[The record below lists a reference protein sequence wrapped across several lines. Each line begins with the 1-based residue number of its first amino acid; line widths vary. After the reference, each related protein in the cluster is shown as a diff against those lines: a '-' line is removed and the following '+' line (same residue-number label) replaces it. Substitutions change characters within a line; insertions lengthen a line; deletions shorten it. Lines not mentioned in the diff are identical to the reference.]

1 MTTCAASGS
10 ASSPTP
16 PRISSTI
23 PTRCSGSRSLILD
36 GGEKFLKKI
45 AQRRPKNTKERA
57 ELQKNTS
64 ANRVWLYDP
73 SCPNGCKEGIVEVL
87 DYADDPNPT
96 MRHFKSSVECEC
108 VTKEFS
114 EGAKA

>member
-1 MTTCAASGS
+1 MIKCEASGS

-23 PTRCSGSRSLILD
+23 PARGSGSRS
-36 GGEKFLKKI
+36 
-45 AQRRPKNTKERA
+45 P
-57 ELQKNTS
+57 
-64 ANRVWLYDP
+64 
-73 SCPNGCKEGIVEVL
+73 
-87 DYADDPNPT
+87 DDPNPT
-96 MRHFKSSVECEC
+96 MRHFKSSVDCEC

>member
-45 AQRRPKNTKERA
+45 AQRR
-57 ELQKNTS
+57 LKNTS

-73 SCPNGCKEGIVEVL
+73 NCPNGCKEGIVEVL